1 MNLSENTK
9 KEIISRKITIREL
22 SRATGISCANISD
35 ILKGKVIN
43 PRINTV
49 IKLAEVFDTTIDK
62 LVGRNDLNGKK

>member
-1 MNLSENTK
+1 MNLSENIK
-9 KEIISRKITIREL
+9 KEIISRKISIREL
-22 SRATGISCANISD
+22 SRKTGISSANISD

-49 IKLAEVFDTTIDK
+49 TKLAEAFDTTIDK

>member
-1 MNLSENTK
+1 MNLSENIK
-9 KEIISRKITIREL
+9 KEIISRKISIREL
-22 SRATGISCANISD
+22 SKATGISSANISD

-49 IKLAEVFDTTIDK
+49 IKLAEAFDITIDK